1 MTDVEL
7 YADPSCPFSW
17 IAASWLR
24 GIEGD
29 VSLAIRPLPL
39 AIVNEDED
47 VPEQYARTQ
56 RAALPLQRV
65 QDVVRTEV
73 GEDAGTAFYFAAA
86 SAFHGGGE
94 GEFGDVSKHLADLGL
109 DPALAAAAEDESIDE
124 RLRAQI
130 EQAAMLVGEPCGSP
144 VLAFPELGRAL
155 WGPVLRKAPTGA
167 EAAELLSA
175 LQTVAGVDGFAQVKV
190 ALGGDL
196 ELPGA

>member
-7 YADPSCPFSW
+7 YADPSCPFTW
-17 IAASWLR
+17 ITASWLR
-24 GIEGD
+24 GLDGE
-29 VSLAIRPLPL
+29 VSLTIRPLPL

-73 GEDAGTAFYFAAA
+73 GEDAGTAFYVAVA
-86 SAFHGGGE
+86 STFHGSGE
-94 GEFGDVSKHLADLGL
+94 GQFGDPGKHLADLGL
-109 DPALAAAAEDESIDE
+109 DPGFAAAAEDESIDE
-124 RLRAQI
+124 RLRAQV
-130 EQAAMLVGEPCGSP
+130 EHAFTLVGERCGSP

-155 WGPVLRKAPTGA
+155 WGPVLRRVPTGTDA
-167 EAAELLSA
+167 SELLGA
-175 LQTVAGVDGFAQVKV
+175 LRTLAGVDGFAQVKT

-196 ELPGA
+196 ELPEA